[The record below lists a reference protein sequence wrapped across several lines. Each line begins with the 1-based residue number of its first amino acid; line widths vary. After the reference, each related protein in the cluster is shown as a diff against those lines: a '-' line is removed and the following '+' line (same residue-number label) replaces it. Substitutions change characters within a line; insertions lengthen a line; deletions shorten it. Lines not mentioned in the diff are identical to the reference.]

1 MHKLIKYHFSAP
13 HSPKASSIREP
24 SPQLLIL
31 LKYHLSES
39 CPPSL
44 TSLRMTFP
52 VSVLVFGL
60 TWLTSVA
67 CFPESST
74 KRYDETAVFGDC
86 SIPKISDRLPFYKLE
101 EPVAFPTDIL
111 QDLLRVGSPFG
122 DCEIT
127 HQGGSSF
134 YYNGDRLAALYDN
147 STGQT
152 TLWPTLESLNP
163 AENISIP
170 FDHFSKYL
178 NDSRIFPP
186 DDTRI
191 TAEAGSTLFGSKNSS
206 GSVSP
211 TQAYLADLVVNR
223 TLNVRDREY
232 AICGPGTKGFFG
244 YGSDGNILSLTHRWR
259 PAKQSETTLESISS
273 DQVTKHILDQLSASN
288 ISHATVNSV
297 DFCFYDSG
305 EKYIQPVYRFQ
316 ATGKGPHGAAP
327 FPFLG
332 YISAVSKPLEPLPSL
347 KPPGAQST
355 TREPETPSTPAT
367 NSTHVPS
374 LRRRQQQSTT
384 VGVYPISNA
393 GSVSTWCDN
402 DVNVFLQGLNDGKF
416 TIAQNYWG
424 EDFEYESEK
433 NDFVNSVDLAYQCGH
448 GNIHEFWPDSLESP
462 VTMADIGSGGG
473 YGPGAG
479 GPLSYWLI
487 KACDVIPTIT
497 QYTDKFGASAAH
509 EAWDDW
515 WDVFDGIH
523 VIAGFSTEA
532 NAGDGIE
539 EQLAQAIG
547 LNAGVVMT
555 WLNTIIHS
563 GYYNSQAPYSDPNWG
578 TQKYGRPAA
587 IFPCGHGDDTVSMRD
602 NLGKPDCLTMFWY

>member
-1 MHKLIKYHFSAP
+1 MTLSV
-13 HSPKASSIREP
+13 SI
-24 SPQLLIL
+24 
-31 LKYHLSES
+31 
-39 CPPSL
+39 
-44 TSLRMTFP
+44 
-52 VSVLVFGL
+52 LVFGL
-60 TWLTSVA
+60 VWSTSVA
-67 CFPESST
+67 GFHESTT
-74 KRYDETAVFGDC
+74 KRDGETTVFGDC
-86 SIPKISDRLPFYKLE
+86 SIPKFSDRLPFYTLA

-111 QDLLRVGSPFG
+111 RDFLTSTYTSN
-122 DCEIT
+122 DCNET
-127 HQGGSSF
+127 HQHGSSF
-134 YYNGDRLAALYDN
+134 FYDGDRLAALYDN

-152 TLWPTLESLNP
+152 SLWPRLESLNP
-163 AENISIP
+163 VENISIP
-170 FDHFSKYL
+170 FDHFSEYL

-191 TAEAGSTLFGSKNSS
+191 TAAAGSTLFGSKNSS
-206 GSVSP
+206 GSISP
-211 TQAYLADLVVNR
+211 PQAYLANLAINR
-223 TLNVRDREY
+223 TFNVRDREY

-244 YGSDGNILSLTHRWR
+244 YGSDGNILSLTHRWQ
-259 PAKQSETTLESISS
+259 PAKQSEATLESISS
-273 DQVTKHILDQLSASN
+273 DQVTKNILDQLSASN

-316 ATGKGPHGAAP
+316 VTGKGPHGAAP
-327 FPFLG
+327 FPFVG

-347 KPPGAQST
+347 TPSGAPST
-355 TREPETPSTPAT
+355 TLEPDVSGTSVPLQTPSTPAS
-367 NSTHVPS
+367 NFTHVPS
-374 LRRRQQQSTT
+374 LRRRHQQSTT
-384 VGVYPISNA
+384 VGVYPISNS
-393 GSVSTWCDN
+393 GSISTLCDA
-402 DVNVFLQGLNDGKF
+402 DVEVFLQGLNDGKF

-433 NDFVNSVDLAYQCGH
+433 NDFVNSVDLVYQCGH
-448 GNIHEFWPDSLESP
+448 GNIHQFYADLDESP

-509 EAWDDW
+509 EAWDVW

-532 NAGDGIE
+532 WTNDGIE
-539 EQLAQAIG
+539 GPLAQAIE
-547 LNAGVVMT
+547 LNAGVVMS
-555 WLNTIIHS
+555 WLNTVMAS
-563 GYYNSQAPYSDPNWG
+563 SLYQSLAPYPDPNWG

-587 IFPCGHGDDTVSMRD
+587 IFPCGHGDDTVLMRD

>member
-1 MHKLIKYHFSAP
+1 
-13 HSPKASSIREP
+13 
-24 SPQLLIL
+24 
-31 LKYHLSES
+31 
-39 CPPSL
+39 
-44 TSLRMTFP
+44 MTFS
-52 VSVLVFGL
+52 VSILVFGL
-60 TWLTSVA
+60 VWSTSVA
-67 CFPESST
+67 GFPESTT
-74 KRYDETAVFGDC
+74 KRDGETKVFGDC
-86 SIPKISDRLPFYKLE
+86 SIPKFSDRLPFYTLG
-101 EPVAFPTDIL
+101 EPVAFPPDIL
-111 QDLLRVGSPFG
+111 RDFLTSTRTSN
-122 DCEIT
+122 DCNET

-152 TLWPTLESLNP
+152 TLWPTLESLHP

-170 FDHFSKYL
+170 FDHFSEYL

-206 GSVSP
+206 GSISP

-232 AICGPGTKGFFG
+232 AICGPGTKGFFS

-273 DQVTKHILDQLSASN
+273 DQVTKNILDQLSASN
-288 ISHATVNSV
+288 MSHATVSSV

-316 ATGKGPHGAAP
+316 ATGKGPRGAAP
-327 FPFLG
+327 FPFVG

-347 KPPGAQST
+347 KQPGTHST
-355 TREPETPSTPAT
+355 TVEPERPSAPAS

-393 GSVSTWCDN
+393 NTEQGPYSTWFDA
-402 DVNVFLQGLNDGKF
+402 DVEVFIQVLSDGGF

-424 EDFEYESEK
+424 EDFEYESDK
-433 NDFVNSVDLAYQCGH
+433 NDFVNSVDLAYTCGH
-448 GNIHEFWPDSLESP
+448 GNIHQFWADLDESP
-462 VTMADIGSGGG
+462 VTMADVGSGGG

-509 EAWDDW
+509 EAWDVW
-515 WDVFDGIH
+515 WDVFNGIH

-532 NAGDGIE
+532 WTNDGIE
-539 EQLAQAIG
+539 GLLAQAIES
-547 LNAGVVMT
+547 NAGVVMS
-555 WLNTIIHS
+555 WLNTVMAS
-563 GYYNSQAPYSDPNWG
+563 SLYPSLAPYPDPNWG
-578 TQKYGRPAA
+578 TQIYGRPVA
-587 IFPCGHGDDTVSMRD
+587 IFPCGHGDDTVLMRD